1 MRIIRYQHPRSL
13 APRATYANPWASFED
28 EIDRV
33 LNATFSSMLADTE
46 AGASLL
52 HPRADLYE
60 DKDHFYLRAE
70 LPGLKKED
78 IRVELG
84 DGVLTV
90 AGTRKGFGADGQAES
105 TSEFSRSVSVPTR
118 VQEDKINA
126 SYEDGMLTVTLPKAE
141 EVKPKRVA
149 VQVK

>member
-1 MRIIRYQHPRSL
+1 MRIIRYQHPRTLS
-13 APRATYANPWASFED
+13 PRASFANPWASFED

-33 LNATFSSMLADTE
+33 LNATFSSLLPGSPET
-46 AGASLL
+46 AGVPHA
-52 HPRADLYE
+52 RADLYE
-60 DKDHFYLRAE
+60 DKDNFFLRAE

-90 AGTRKGFGADGQAES
+90 SGTRKRFGPDGQAES
-105 TSEFSRSVSVPTR
+105 TSEFSRSVSVPAR
-118 VQEDKINA
+118 VQDNQINA
-126 SYEDGMLTVTLPKAE
+126 RYEDGVLTVTLPKAE

>member
-1 MRIIRYQHPRSL
+1 MRIIRYQHPRTL
-13 APRATYANPWASFED
+13 APRASFANPWASFED

-33 LNATFSSMLADTE
+33 LNATFSSLLTDTD
-46 AGASLL
+46 AGLSL

-60 DKDHFYLRAE
+60 DKDSFFLRAE

-90 AGTRKGFGADGQAES
+90 FGSRKGFAADGQAES
-105 TSEFSRSVSVPTR
+105 TSEFSRSVSVPAR
-118 VQEDKINA
+118 VQEDHINA
-126 SYEDGMLTVTLPKAE
+126 RYEDGVLTVTLPKAE

>member
-1 MRIIRYQHPRSL
+1 MRIIRYQHPRTL
-13 APRATYANPWASFED
+13 APRASFANPWASFED

-33 LNATFSSMLADTE
+33 LNATFSSLLGEGE
-46 AGASLL
+46 AAGLPS

-60 DKDHFYLRAE
+60 DKDNFFLRAE
-70 LPGLKKED
+70 LPGLKKDD

-90 AGTRKGFGADGQAES
+90 AGTRKSFAADGQAES
-105 TSEFSRSVSVPTR
+105 TSEFSRSISVPAR

-126 SYEDGMLTVTLPKAE
+126 RYEDGVLTVTLPKAE

>member
-1 MRIIRYQHPRSL
+1 MRIIRYQHPRTL
-13 APRATYANPWASFED
+13 APRASFANPWASFEE

-33 LNATFSSMLADTE
+33 LNATFSSLLSE
-46 AGASLL
+46 NGVGASTLNL
-52 HPRADLYE
+52 RAELYE
-60 DKDHFYLRAE
+60 DKDTFFLRAE

-78 IRVELG
+78 IQVELG

-90 AGTRKGFGADGQAES
+90 SGARKAFGSDGQAES
-105 TSEFSRSVSVPTR
+105 TNEFSRSVSVPAR
-118 VQEDKINA
+118 VQEDRINA
-126 SYEDGMLTVTLPKAE
+126 RYENGVLTVTLPKAE

>member
-1 MRIIRYQHPRSL
+1 MRIIRYQHPRTL
-13 APRATYANPWASFED
+13 APRASFANPWASFEE

-33 LNATFSSMLADTE
+33 LNATFSSLLNE
-46 AGASLL
+46 NQAGTSPLN
-52 HPRADLYE
+52 PRTDLYE
-60 DKDHFYLRAE
+60 DKDNFFLRAE

-78 IRVELG
+78 IHVELG

-90 AGTRKGFGADGQAES
+90 SGTRQAFGSDGQAEN
-105 TSEFSRSVSVPTR
+105 TNEFARSISVPAR
-118 VQEDKINA
+118 VQEDQINA
-126 SYEDGMLTVTLPKAE
+126 RYEDGVLTVTLPKAE